1 MAQQAKDLAMSLAMV
16 RVAAVAWV
24 QSLAWEL
31 LHAKGTAKQKQTNKQ
46 NTPKNS
52 SYFLSDLRV
61 ACWQQVSAEVW
72 SLNPKSSI

>member
-31 LHAKGTAKQKQTNKQ
+31 LHAKGTAKQKQTNKKK
-46 NTPKNS
+46 TPRKTLPI
-52 SYFLSDLRV
+52 F
-61 ACWQQVSAEVW
+61 
-72 SLNPKSSI
+72 

>member
-31 LHAKGTAKQKQTNKQ
+31 LHAKGTAKQKQTKKK
-46 NTPKNS
+46 TP
-52 SYFLSDLRV
+52 
-61 ACWQQVSAEVW
+61 
-72 SLNPKSSI
+72 

>member
-31 LHAKGTAKQKQTNKQ
+31 LHAKGTAKQKQNKKKH
-46 NTPKNS
+46 PEKL
-52 SYFLSDLRV
+52 FLFS
-61 ACWQQVSAEVW
+61 
-72 SLNPKSSI
+72 K